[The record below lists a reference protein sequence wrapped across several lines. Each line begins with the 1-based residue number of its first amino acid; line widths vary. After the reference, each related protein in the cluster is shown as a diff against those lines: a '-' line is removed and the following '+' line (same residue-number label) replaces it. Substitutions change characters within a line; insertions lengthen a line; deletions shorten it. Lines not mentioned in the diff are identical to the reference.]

1 MLPFSTLEIN
11 SFSTCWP
18 ALKNSPPPKPRRSQA
33 LRTSPPFLRR
43 TYSTGNSGFL
53 LRDFNN
59 SLASPALP
67 QRRSGRWGD
76 PIIPR
81 QARNS
86 GAGNAW
92 DSLALYLR
100 GLHANGLLQEFHE

>member
-1 MLPFSTLEIN
+1 MFPFSTLEIY
-11 SFSTCWP
+11 SFSACRP

-33 LRTSPPFLRR
+33 LRTPRLLLRR
-43 TYSTGNSGFL
+43 TYSTGYSGFL

-59 SLASPALP
+59 LLVLLLRS
-67 QRRSGRWGD
+67 QRRPGRWGD

-86 GAGNAW
+86 GAENAW
-92 DSLALYLR
+92 D
-100 GLHANGLLQEFHE
+100 